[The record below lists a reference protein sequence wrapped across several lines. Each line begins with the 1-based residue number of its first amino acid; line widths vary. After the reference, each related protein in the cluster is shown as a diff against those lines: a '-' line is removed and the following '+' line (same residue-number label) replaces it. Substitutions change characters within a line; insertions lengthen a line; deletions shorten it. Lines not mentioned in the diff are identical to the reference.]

1 MSKILDSIV
10 EVFKDLTVSDD
21 FTAFITKPITD
32 GKCYHIGDVS
42 ELLEITEKI
51 SSEDIDIL
59 THERAVEISEDYF
72 TIQYIIN
79 YKADPD
85 DPNDEHIIILGHK
98 ISKNFLF
105 VSGIIVQ
112 GKEVALNP
120 CFAIIP
126 LEKPYLDIKKPG
138 YILELFNNMME
149 DGVSMSFIGFL
160 DNVPHAF
167 SFGDITFFYIGPED
181 PHTEKD
187 LIEDVA
193 SSMKNLCIDVLYRFF
208 IIKEEGREIKVFPN
222 TDFSPKGYITIKD
235 RSTSYHVLKCPACEE
250 FLGFTKRTT
259 EE

>member
-1 MSKILDSIV
+1 MSKILDSIITV
-10 EVFKDLTVSDD
+10 LKDLTVSKE
-21 FTAFITKPITD
+21 FTAFLTKPITD
-32 GKCYHIGDVS
+32 GKCYHIGDAS

-51 SSEDIDIL
+51 STEDIDTLI
-59 THERAVEISEDYF
+59 HEQSVKITDDFFS
-72 TIQYIIN
+72 IQYITV
-79 YKADPD
+79 YKADPED
-85 DPNDEHIIILGHK
+85 VNDEHIIILGHK
-98 ISKNFLF
+98 ISPKFLF
-105 VSGIIVQ
+105 VSGIIVL
-112 GKEVALNP
+112 GKEIALNP

-126 LEKPYLDIKKPG
+126 LEDTSLDTNKPG
-138 YILELFNNMME
+138 YIIELFNDMMQ
-149 DGVSMSFIGFL
+149 DGVDMSFICFL